1 MWDMTINRCGRRT
14 VCNNSLKK
22 KKYKNPMKIGRTN
35 TSVITT
41 VKNHNQVGHTDTIPA
56 YYGHTPKMKEHLDIA
71 LVYQGQLLVIFGNKE
86 CPHLQA
92 TILKK
97 IGTNS

>member
-1 MWDMTINRCGRRT
+1 
-14 VCNNSLKK
+14 
-22 KKYKNPMKIGRTN
+22 
-35 TSVITT
+35 
-41 VKNHNQVGHTDTIPA
+41 
-56 YYGHTPKMKEHLDIA
+56 MKEHLDIA